1 MGTTQATGQAEG
13 KPVAKTLPKE
23 KLSKERL
30 VWMYTQMCRIREFE
44 ERVKRTFV
52 EHPGV
57 IRGHAHLGD
66 GAEASIVGS
75 LATRQE
81 NDPVLPS
88 YRCHGYPLVLGTP
101 PKNVMAEIYQ
111 RKDGVCKGF
120 GGSMHLSDVKRHFPS
135 ASAIIGQGIAHAA
148 GAALTA
154 QVKKTGDVVYCY
166 FGDGS
171 SKQGAFYETLNMA
184 AVWKLPVV
192 YILENNEYQAYTHV
206 SLEDANAKA
215 GDPLSQKAKA
225 FSIPGVT
232 VDGTDPLKVYEA
244 VAKAVDYAR
253 EGNGPSLIES
263 KFYRFSPHGNAI
275 TVPPVPTQ
283 FQEHEVL
290 EVYGN
295 KGEWEK
301 AKANDPIPK
310 FRKELIANG
319 TMTEADAKKIEEGV
333 RAEMEDA
340 VKFALA
346 SPLPAGEEAARTDY
360 VWA

>member
-1 MGTTQATGQAEG
+1 MQS
-13 KPVAKTLPKE
+13 KE
-23 KLSKERL
+23 ALGKERL

-75 LATRQE
+75 LSARQE
-81 NDPVLPS
+81 DDLVMPS
-88 YRCHGYPLVLGTP
+88 YRCHGYPIVLGTDP
-101 PKNVMAEIYQ
+101 RRLMAEIYT
-111 RKDGVCKGF
+111 RKDGICKGF
-120 GGSMHLSDVKRHFPS
+120 GGSMHLSDPAHHLIGTS
-135 ASAIIGQGIAHAA
+135 GIIGQGIAHAA

-154 QVKKTGDVVYCY
+154 QVKKTGQVVFSF

-171 SKQGAFYETLNMA
+171 SKQGAFHETLNLA

-192 YILENNEYQAYTHV
+192 FVLENNFYQAYTHIR
-206 SLEDANAKA
+206 LEDANFMA

-225 FSIPGVT
+225 YSIPGVT
-232 VDGTDPLKVYEA
+232 VDGTDPLAVYEVVAQA
-244 VAKAVDYAR
+244 VERAR
-253 EGNGPSLIES
+253 AGQGPSLIES
-263 KFYRFSPHGNAI
+263 RFYRFTPHGNAI

-283 FQEHEVL
+283 FQEHEAI

-295 KGEWEK
+295 KAEFE
-301 AKANDPIPK
+301 AARANDPIPK
-310 FRKELIANG
+310 FRKALLARGAFSASDADRI
-319 TMTEADAKKIEEGV
+319 EAGA
-333 RAEMEDA
+333 RAEMDEA

-346 SPLPAGEEAARTDY
+346 SPLPAPEDAVNY